1 VDNNTEE
8 KNAELLLGQ
17 FFKNTIFENKI
28 FSVGGF
34 VRDEIMGL
42 KSKDLDLVVSSD
54 GGSEEVVHA
63 LKSQLTN
70 SVTNPH
76 NLGNGFPI
84 WQITFTDNVHF
95 NNTEWKVKGAILEFA
110 DTQKESFP
118 DQESRQRITS
128 FGTLEE
134 DVLRR
139 DFTCN
144 MLMRNITN
152 GEILD
157 LANGIEDIKNGIL
170 RSHPKADFDKILSD
184 DPLRMLRL
192 VRFQA
197 KFGWEIRWSDLEVV
211 IRNRERIKIISAE
224 RINAELTKIMEM
236 GKLDKAVWFMKRTGL
251 LEIIFPEVHA
261 MIGVFHDLKQPF
273 HKECKGEVFGHVMK
287 VLSHAKPGVI
297 PQMSALLHD
306 IGKPPTRAEDENGRI
321 RFSKHEPVGAE
332 MAEVVLRRI
341 KFDTST
347 IKRIVKLVEMHTD
360 PHAFGRNNVG
370 VEPSIKA
377 VRKLIRKAGDAL
389 EDLLDLAE
397 ADCLGNEPLRNN
409 VPDLRIR
416 IKEVLEISPPII
428 AKPILN
434 GHEVMS
440 ILNIKGGQ
448 IIGEIR
454 KALIDLEDD
463 FANDEKELTKEIA
476 EEFVRNFKQDG
487 EG

>member
-1 VDNNTEE
+1 MKNNTEE

-17 FFKNTIFENKI
+17 LFKNTRFEDKI

-34 VRDEIMGL
+34 VRDELMGL
-42 KSKDLDLVVSSD
+42 KSKDLDLVVNFD
-54 GGSEEVVHA
+54 GGSKEVVHI
-63 LKSQLTN
+63 LKRDLNS

-84 WQITFTDNVHF
+84 WQITFIDNVVF
-95 NNTEWKVKGAILEFA
+95 NNIEWKVKGAILEFA

-118 DQESRQRITS
+118 DEDSRQRIAS
-128 FGTLEE
+128 FGTVEE
-134 DVLRR
+134 DILRR

-144 MLMRNITN
+144 MLMRNVTD

-157 LANGIEDIKNGIL
+157 LANGIDDIKNGIL
-170 RSHPKADFDKILSD
+170 RSHPDADFDKILSD

-192 VRFQA
+192 VRFHA
-197 KFGWEIRWSDLEVV
+197 KFGWDMRWSDLEVV

-236 GKLDKAVWFMKRTGL
+236 GKLDKAIWFMKRTGL

-261 MIGVFHDLKQPF
+261 MIGVFHDLNQPF

-306 IGKPPTRAEDENGRI
+306 IGKPPTRSKDETGRV
-321 RFSKHEPVGAE
+321 RFQKHEPVGAE
-332 MAEVVLRRI
+332 MSEVVLRRL
-341 KFDTST
+341 KFDVST
-347 IKRIVKLVEMHTD
+347 IKRIVKLVDMHTM
-360 PHAFGRNNVG
+360 PHAFGRYNSTE
-370 VEPSIKA
+370 EPSIKA
-377 VRKLIRKAGDAL
+377 VRKLIRRAGDAL
-389 EDLLDLAE
+389 EDLLNLAE
-397 ADCLGNEPLRNN
+397 ADCLGNEPLNN
-409 VPDLRIR
+409 NIPDLRLR
-416 IKEVLEISPPII
+416 IKEVLEISPPIQS
-428 AKPILN
+428 KSILN
-434 GHEVMS
+434 GHEIMS

-448 IIGEIR
+448 LIGEVS

-463 FANDEKELTKEIA
+463 FANDQKELTKDIA
-476 EEFVRNFKQDG
+476 EEFVRKFKMG
-487 EG
+487 Y